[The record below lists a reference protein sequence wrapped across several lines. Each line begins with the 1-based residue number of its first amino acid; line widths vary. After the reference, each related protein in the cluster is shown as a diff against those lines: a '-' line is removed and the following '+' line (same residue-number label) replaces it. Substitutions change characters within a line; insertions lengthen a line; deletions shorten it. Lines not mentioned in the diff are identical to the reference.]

1 MDFTRA
7 GSFRQRV
14 RNADRTTKQS
24 REHRRQRVAVHTHEA
39 IQDFEEHLRTVQ
51 DSGVIDDLPMSAEA
65 NTIPRDNASDASS
78 TANRTSFMRSQ
89 GDLHRSASA
98 SAGLD
103 IDHRYTMRP
112 PSPLSMYDYG
122 AISTRPRS
130 LLAQRSKAP
139 GEAMR
144 PSSRQAGG
152 PGFYFPG
159 PEFRQ
164 GSYGFS
170 MMEPIHMP
178 PRVWTETKQPPHRW
192 PRDPSDVRPA
202 TTECNEH
209 RHRRSRTAG
218 PFISDIVRSNTTHDL
233 RAAHAFRSL
242 DKKTEEI
249 QLEEVRFQQGMFDG
263 RFRDPMLDAGVSGPA
278 LVASSAAHCH
288 FLAEDHSDAPE
299 AQQVASRLLF
309 GIEEA
314 LTQSKGHL
322 KSLFKSVN
330 RGTVGSRLGAGMRCA
345 SVERRRARAPRVAG
359 GFGEVGHHRARAPH
373 PRGHRPSHGS
383 HRPEFR
389 RPRQLLGLGARGGR
403 GAGRAA
409 ESCSGGREGGA
420 SARAQAGQ
428 HLPPEAAD

>member
-345 SVERRRARAPRVAG
+345 SVERRVIANLVLPEIGRSSSSASTLGERAR
-359 GFGEVGHHRARAPH
+359 RAEHEMRE
-373 PRGHRPSHGS
+373 RERD
-383 HRPEFR
+383 
-389 RPRQLLGLGARGGR
+389 LGDHEHDIPFR
-403 GAGRAA
+403 GAETSADMCGDFQTK
-409 ESCSGGREGGA
+409 A
-420 SARAQAGQ
+420 SQS
-428 HLPPEAAD
+428 